1 MNAEAQ
7 GQGLVD
13 KKVQRSLTEVWL
25 SRASLSTSG
34 HILEGKVVTV
44 PLHLSSP
51 SFFFFSLLNV
61 LCCTRVW
68 LINNVLIVSGG
79 PVPLLALHL
88 FIALFYQESYLLRLV

>member
-44 PLHLSSP
+44 
-51 SFFFFSLLNV
+51 SLLNV